1 MLEYSSTLWNTMIQ
15 SSHRQFKDQLYAAW
29 AEIGKVLA
37 SPKRIELLDLIA
49 QGERTVEALARETGL
64 TVNNTSSHLNV
75 LKTARLVG
83 TRREA
88 QFVCHHLVDD
98 GVVALLRAV
107 QALARRRLPDVDQLA
122 RTHLDDRDE
131 IEPIDAKELQRRLHA
146 GNVLV
151 IDVRPIVEYEAGHIE
166 GARSI
171 PVDRLRAH
179 LDELPKDREI
189 VAYCRGPYCVFAVEA
204 VRYLR
209 GKGYSARRLDVG
221 LPDWRAAGRA
231 VVRGASEVTP
241 STIRTVVR
249 RRPARAKERG
259 R

>member
-1 MLEYSSTLWNTMIQ
+1 MTQPT
-15 SSHRQFKDQLYAAW
+15 HRQFKDQLYAAW

-37 SPKRIELLDLIA
+37 SPKRIELLDLLA

-75 LKTARLVG
+75 LKDARLVG

-88 QFVCHHLVDD
+88 QFVFHHLIDD

-107 QALARRRLPDVDQLA
+107 QALARRRLPDVDQLT
-122 RTHLDDRDE
+122 RTHLDERDE
-131 IEPIDAKELQRRLHA
+131 VEPIDSKELQRRLRA
-146 GNVLV
+146 RDVLV
-151 IDVRPIVEYEAGHIE
+151 IDVRPRVEYDAGHID

-171 PVDRLRAH
+171 PVDELRTQ
-179 LDELPKDREI
+179 LDQLPKDREI

-221 LPDWRAAGRA
+221 LPDWRAAGRVMARGSGDAAPSA
-231 VVRGASEVTP
+231 V
-241 STIRTVVR
+241 RTYAR
-249 RRPARAKERG
+249 RRPARAG
-259 R
+259 VSGQ